1 MFQKLKQEYE
11 RFHGDERG
19 EIPIGPL
26 LIIAL
31 IIVPLVLLLV
41 FFRDELVD
49 FFATA
54 IDNLFKK
61 SKKGENPKA
70 PKF

>member
-1 MFQKLKQEYE
+1 MFQKLKKEYE
-11 RFHGDERG
+11 RFHGDQRG

-41 FFRDELVD
+41 FFRDELVE
-49 FFATA
+49 FFASA
-54 IDNLFKK
+54 IENLFKE
-61 SKKGENPKA
+61 SKDGEKPTA

>member
-1 MFQKLKQEYE
+1 MYSKLKNELR
-11 RFHGDERG
+11 RFLNDESG

-41 FFRDELVD
+41 FFRDELVG
-49 FFATA
+49 FFNKA
-54 IDNLFKK
+54 IENLFGK
-61 SKKGENPKA
+61 SDKGEAPPA
-70 PKF
+70 PKL